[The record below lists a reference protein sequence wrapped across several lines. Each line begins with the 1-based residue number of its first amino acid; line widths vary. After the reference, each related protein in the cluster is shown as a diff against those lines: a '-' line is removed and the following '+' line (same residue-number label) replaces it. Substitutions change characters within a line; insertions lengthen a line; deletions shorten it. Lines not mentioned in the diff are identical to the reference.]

1 MMQKAIVFR
10 AYNGAEIIDP
20 RPEAE
25 INRENQR
32 YFEERYDRQL
42 VKNVKRNKHPF
53 AKALASA
60 MGML

>member
-1 MMQKAIVFR
+1 MQKILAFT

-25 INRENQR
+25 INMENQR